1 MKNKA
6 KAVMQKIELADG
18 PTKTILLKYYQEKPS
33 RIFGVQKSLL
43 KGHSDMPLFAASA
56 EEKQAE
62 LFGE

>member
-18 PTKTILLKYYQEKPS
+18 LTKTILLKYYQENPQ
-33 RIFGVQKSLL
+33 RIYGVQKSLL
-43 KGHSDMPLFAASA
+43 KGHSDMPLFASSS